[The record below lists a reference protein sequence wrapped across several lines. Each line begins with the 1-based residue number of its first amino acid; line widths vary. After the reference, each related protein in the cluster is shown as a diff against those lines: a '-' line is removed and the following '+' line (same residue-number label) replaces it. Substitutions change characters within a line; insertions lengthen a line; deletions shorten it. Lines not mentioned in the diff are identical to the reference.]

1 MPKGKGD
8 NQLNLE
14 LLANNSA
21 LIRLKKD
28 IASNTLT
35 HAYLLIGDDEE
46 TRKGLFTLA
55 AINILCSNAC
65 NNCNTCSQIISDNYV
80 DILKLDG
87 NEKIKVAEITAFNDD
102 TAINPT
108 VGKKKLYFIDNADKL
123 SVQAQNKM
131 LKTFEEPPEYVIIFL
146 GVNNE
151 SALLS
156 TIKSRAKKL
165 YLDILD
171 IADITKE
178 LMDYGIAQDLAEVS
192 AAYSQGNLS
201 KAYKFAENENYGEI
215 YNQCFDLMLRLKNS
229 TQIVEFLYLQLF
241 SKDNL
246 ALSLDFIEIILCD
259 VMKVTAKS
267 NAPLSA
273 QQRMFD
279 IKTIAAGFNAR
290 AASMAINVI
299 NDCRKKINSN
309 INSVSVAESL
319 LFGILEAKYK
329 WQL

>member
-1 MPKGKGD
+1 M
-8 NQLNLE
+8 NLA
-14 LLANNSA
+14 LLERNSA
-21 LIRLKKD
+21 LISLKKD
-28 IASNTLT
+28 IANSSLT

-55 AINILCSNAC
+55 AINVLCNTAC
-65 NNCNTCSQIISDNYV
+65 MSCNTCSQIITENYV
-80 DILKLDG
+80 DIIRLDG
-87 NEKIKVAEITAFNDD
+87 NNKIKVAEITALNDD

-108 VGKKKLYFIDNADKL
+108 VGRKKLYFIDNADKL
-123 SVQAQNKM
+123 SAQAQNKM

-151 SALLS
+151 SGLLS

-165 YLDILD
+165 YLDSLD
-171 IADITKE
+171 ISDIKRE
-178 LMDYGIAQDLAEVS
+178 LIDYGISQEIAEVS
-192 AAYSQGNLS
+192 AAYSLGSLS
-201 KAYKFAENENYGEI
+201 KAYKFAENESYSEL

-229 TQIVEFLYLQLF
+229 TQIVEFLYTPLF
-241 SKDNL
+241 AKENI
-246 ALSLDFIEIILCD
+246 ALTLDFIEIILSD
-259 VMKVTAKS
+259 VMKVTS
-267 NAPLSA
+267 DSTAPLSA
-273 QQRMFD
+273 QQRNFD
-279 IKTIAAGFNAR
+279 IKSIASGFNAR

-299 NDCRKKINSN
+299 NECRKKINSN